1 MLRDGGS
8 HVPDIAVRHIDDAM
22 VERIKQIAR
31 ERNWS
36 INDVILH
43 ALRSGLG
50 MGGETLG
57 EEREFRSIA
66 NLTGTWHADETAALE
81 EAIDAMASVP
91 EGQLARKPGDGKPKG
106 RK

>member
-1 MLRDGGS
+1 
-8 HVPDIAVRHIDDAM
+8 VPDIAVRHIDDAM

-31 ERNWS
+31 DRKWS

-50 MGGETLG
+50 MGGETLST
-57 EEREFRSIA
+57 EREFHSIA
-66 NLTGTWHADETAALE
+66 TLTGTWQAEEAAAFE

-91 EGQLARKPGDGKPKG
+91 EGQLARKPAPAKRVPGKK
-106 RK
+106 